1 LLSEAGYETRWQGN
15 VSLNDETIDYSRRAI
30 QLIEGGQS
38 FKTGAIQESG
48 DAALVSS
55 TMLWFPSEGQVAD
68 GRSRRLFK
76 GRPHQKHLR
85 NDPLITTVL
94 AWQFSKGKYAQ
105 LSIEY
110 NEKYGAKQS
119 SAEQQAAFEQN
130 PAFRAREQST
140 PLLAR
145 SP

>member
-1 LLSEAGYETRWQGN
+1 
-15 VSLNDETIDYSRRAI
+15 
-30 QLIEGGQS
+30 
-38 FKTGAIQESG
+38 
-48 DAALVSS
+48 
-55 TMLWFPSEGQVAD
+55 MLWVPSEGQVAD

-85 NDPLITTVL
+85 KRSLIYYRLGVAIL
-94 AWQFSKGKYAQ
+94 KGQYAQ

-119 SAEQQAAFEQN
+119 SAEQQAAFEQI
-130 PAFRAREQST
+130 PASGHASNRT